1 MYDISL
7 LGSTIQFGRT
17 PQEAYDK
24 AVEISKDFAGRL
36 VRVHDIDGIEVLAEY
51 RDGVRELTL

>member
-7 LGSTIQFGRT
+7 LGSTIQVGRT

-24 AVEISKDFAGRL
+24 AVEISKGFAGRL
-36 VRVHDIDGIEVLAEY
+36 VRVHGVDGIEVLAEY